1 MGTNEV
7 RRLSSSSN
15 GSFTA
20 LDLDP
25 VLYKVEVEM
34 KGFKKSVVENV
45 KVDTGSTTTL
55 NVTLQ
60 AGAVET
66 LFILGGNPVYT
77 APADFSFAESL
88 SKVKRSIH
96 LSQHL
101 VKELARLS
109 QTSHEPT
116 GLFLI
121 RIQSKLKRSHILI
134 IAIRE
139 RNINSFIPSAGGNSS
154 P

>member
-1 MGTNEV
+1 MNRLVAIALLSAFSVFAQTNRGAISGTVSDQSQSVVPGAAITITNVGTNEV

-60 AGAVET
+60 AGG
-66 LFILGGNPVYT
+66 GGN
-77 APADFSFAESL
+77 
-88 SKVKRSIH
+88 
-96 LSQHL
+96 
-101 VKELARLS
+101 
-109 QTSHEPT
+109 T
-116 GLFLI
+116 GEG
-121 RIQSKLKRSHILI
+121 
-134 IAIRE
+134 AGE
-139 RNINSFIPSAGGNSS
+139 R
-154 P
+154 